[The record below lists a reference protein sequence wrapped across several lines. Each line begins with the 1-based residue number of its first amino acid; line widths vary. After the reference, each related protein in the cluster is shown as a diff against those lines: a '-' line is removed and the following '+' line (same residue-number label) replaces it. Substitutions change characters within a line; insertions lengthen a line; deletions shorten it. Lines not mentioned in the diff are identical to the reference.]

1 MKRNSFLSVFLLI
14 LIVLAGC
21 SSVEVKA
28 PEPVSV
34 YVPEPTVVIAEEVPE
49 VFERV
54 YDLDG
59 YELTISASEDE
70 VVVSYPS
77 FIPSEVISTVS
88 EAVVSDFRI
97 LEKATVK
104 QESVG
109 SIVLTG
115 LTLEDVK
122 NLTVFLD
129 YRLEDYILLASD
141 PSYSSPADLTVLE
154 DLSVVYT
161 VSTEAGDL
169 VLAFGSDFI
178 QAGFPEKLAEDEKQF
193 LVSYLSDAL
202 NLSFD
207 DEYKAVLEE
216 RLPLSEILA
225 VVSVLD
231 SEAAEYASTITVAS
245 EPVIEVIIVPEAI
258 PEAEPEPEA
267 PSPVPVAEAV
277 SKAIES
283 AKQIAEESVESV
295 GTWFSANPMIVIL
308 GVVGFCILL
317 GVLYYFTVHRLKN
330 RKK

>member
-1 MKRNSFLSVFLLI
+1 MKRNSILSVFLLI
-14 LIVLAGC
+14 LIVFVGC

-34 YVPEPTVVIAEEVPE
+34 PVSEPTAVIVEEVPE

-54 YDLDG
+54 YEMDG
-59 YELTISASEDE
+59 YVLKISASEDE

-77 FIPSEVISTVS
+77 IILSEVIRTVS
-88 EAVVSDFRI
+88 DAIVSDFRI

-104 QESVG
+104 QETEGSV
-109 SIVLTG
+109 VLTG

-129 YRLEDYILLASD
+129 YRLGDYILLASD
-141 PSYSSPADLTVLE
+141 SSYSATTNLTVLE

-161 VSTEAGDL
+161 ISTEAGNL
-169 VLAFGSDFI
+169 SLTFGSDFI
-178 QAGFPEKLAEDEKQF
+178 RAGFPEQLSEDEKQF

-207 DEYKAVLEE
+207 DENKAALEQ
-216 RLPLSEILA
+216 RLSLSEILSA
-225 VVSVLD
+225 VSAFD
-231 SEAAEYASTITVAS
+231 AEAAEYASTITVAS
-245 EPVIEVIIVPEAI
+245 EPVIEEVIVSVP
-258 PEAEPEPEA
+258 EPEPEPESA
-267 PSPVPVAEAV
+267 PVPVAEAV

-283 AKQIAEESVESV
+283 AKQIAEESVEEV

-308 GVVGFCILL
+308 SVVGFCILL

-330 RKK
+330 KKK

>member
-1 MKRNSFLSVFLLI
+1 MRRNSILSLILLI
-14 LIVLAGC
+14 LIVLVGC

-28 PEPVSV
+28 PEPVPV
-34 YVPEPTVVIAEEVPE
+34 HVPEPTVVIAEKMPE

-54 YDLDG
+54 YDVDG
-59 YELTISASEDE
+59 YELTISASEEE
-70 VVVSYPS
+70 VIVSYPS
-77 FIPSEVISTVS
+77 FIPSEVIRTVS
-88 EAVVSDFRI
+88 DAIVSDFRI

-178 QAGFPEKLAEDEKQF
+178 QAGFPEQLSEDEKQF

-216 RLPLSEILA
+216 KLPLSEILA

-245 EPVIEVIIVPEAI
+245 EPVIEEIIVAVP
-258 PEAEPEPEA
+258 EPEPEPEPA
-267 PSPVPVAEAV
+267 PVPVAEAV

-283 AKQIAEESVESV
+283 AKQIAEESVEEV

-330 RKK
+330 KKK